1 MSTTTHTPGPWRI
14 EGEFDADTGVSVV
27 SDLGGG
33 TGLICELGPWC
44 GEWDENEIADAL
56 LIAAAPDLLASLK
69 ETKDA
74 AAVLMLLIAD
84 FARIYEIDLELM
96 IDQRLFDGFGVRAQ
110 AAIAKAEGTS
120 PGRANQSSEPT
131 QPTEAKL

>member
-1 MSTTTHTPGPWRI
+1 MTHTPGPWRI
-14 EGEFDADTGVSVV
+14 EGEFDAETGVSVV
-27 SDLGGG
+27 ADLDGG
-33 TGLICELGPWC
+33 TGLICELEQLC
-44 GEWDENEIADAL
+44 GEWDESEIGDAH
-56 LIAAAPDLLASLK
+56 LIAAAPELLASLK

-84 FARIYEIDLELM
+84 FTRIYEIDLELM

-120 PGRANQSSEPT
+120 PGRANRSSGPT
-131 QPTEAKL
+131 RPTEAKS